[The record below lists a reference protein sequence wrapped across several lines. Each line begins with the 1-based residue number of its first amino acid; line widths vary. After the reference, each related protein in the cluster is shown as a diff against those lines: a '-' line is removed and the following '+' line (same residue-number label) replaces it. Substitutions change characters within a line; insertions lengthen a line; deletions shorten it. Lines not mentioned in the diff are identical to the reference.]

1 MAFQRG
7 DSHSKRLRVIKY
19 DGEKVK
25 KGQLLVTQRGTR
37 YRPGKNVGIGRDHT
51 LYALIDG
58 VVKFQGG
65 KIVNVLPVE
74 TRKEQKP
81 ATASK

>member
-7 DSHSKRLRVIKY
+7 DSHAKNLRIIKY

-25 KGQLLVTQRGTR
+25 KGQLIVTQRGTR
-37 YRPGKNVGIGRDHT
+37 YKPGKNMGIGKDHT
-51 LYALIDG
+51 LYSLIDG

-65 KIVNVLPVE
+65 RIVNVLPVE
-74 TRKEQKP
+74 AKKEQKP
-81 ATASK
+81 AQAAK